1 MTADGFVSSAEAPRK
16 LRIGIRGRL
25 IAAFGGVTSL
35 TIAASFVAL
44 LSYHLIDLSFEHI
57 QEDGIPAITDAL
69 TLAREAAAFTANAA
83 DLPEAMSHAA
93 LDRSVAQLADKR
105 RAMTKRL
112 DQLQN
117 AGVDPKLLTVLRES
131 MQALNSSAEQL
142 AHAVGQR
149 LALGAERRRLMRQ
162 VVTERNKFA
171 EALAPLYDDAGFDL
185 LMSLQSTGT
194 SADGD
199 GQSHAFAQLAKTKA
213 PELLALADLRAEA
226 NFDIGLLSEVALTPS
241 ADLLPPMLDRF
252 TAGSHRARKAAADLP
267 ASPLVDT
274 LRSALDKMI
283 ALGEGENGIFAIRE
297 RELAAT
303 AASWQLVKANE
314 TSAAALTQHVE
325 ATVAAAHDTSTSAVA
340 SARDTVENSIEL
352 LFVLVGVNLGG
363 AALIAVFY
371 VDRQI
376 IQRLVRLNQS
386 MLSLAQGK
394 LDVDVP
400 HDGHDEISHM
410 GAAVEVFKDNALR
423 RHLLEAEN
431 ADASARKEERRVA
444 IESYIAAFDRSG
456 NELAKALATA
466 SIEMDATAR
475 AMSVSAQDTSKEAG
489 LANGAAEQAAA
500 CADNA
505 ARAAEE
511 MSVCIGDISRRMVD
525 SSKVS
530 RRAVDEARRADATMQ
545 RLAEAAAR
553 IGQVVNLIREVATQT
568 NLLALNATI
577 EAARVGEAGRGF
589 AVVAGEV
596 KNLATL
602 THRAT
607 EDIAGQIAAVQ
618 EATAEAVA
626 AISRIEMT
634 IVNVNDI
641 SATIATAISQQ
652 ASTTNEIA
660 EAVQTAA
667 DTTQQVNHSV
677 QTMEAAATDTGSA
690 ATQVLSAAAELG
702 RHAEALRR
710 EIGHF
715 LSQIR
720 AA

>member
-1 MTADGFVSSAEAPRK
+1 
-16 LRIGIRGRL
+16 
-25 IAAFGGVTSL
+25 
-35 TIAASFVAL
+35 
-44 LSYHLIDLSFEHI
+44 
-57 QEDGIPAITDAL
+57 
-69 TLAREAAAFTANAA
+69 
-83 DLPEAMSHAA
+83 
-93 LDRSVAQLADKR
+93 
-105 RAMTKRL
+105 
-112 DQLQN
+112 
-117 AGVDPKLLTVLRES
+117 PKLLAALRES
-131 MQALNSSAEQL
+131 LKALDASAGQL
-142 AHAVGQR
+142 ARTVSER
-149 LALGAERRRLMRQ
+149 LVWGAERRRLTQ
-162 VVTERNKFA
+162 KVVTENHKFT
-171 EALAPLYDDAGFDL
+171 EALAPLFDDAGFDL
-185 LMSLQSTGT
+185 LIGLRNA
-194 SADGD
+194 SANSS
-199 GQSHAFAQLAKTKA
+199 GQTPDITQLAKNTA
-213 PELLALADLRAEA
+213 PALLALADLRAEG
-226 NFDIGLLSEVALTPS
+226 NFDIGLLSEVAMAPS

-252 TAGSHRARKAAADLP
+252 SAGTYRARKAAAELP
-267 ASPLVDT
+267 DGPRVKA
-274 LRSALDKMI
+274 LRAALDAVI
-283 ALGEGENGIFAIRE
+283 ALGTGKDGIFAIRE

-303 AASWQLVKANE
+303 AQSWQLVKANE
-314 TSAAALTQHVE
+314 TSAAALTKQVD
-325 ATVAAAHDTSTSAVA
+325 ATVAAAHDASASAVT
-340 SARDTVENSIEL
+340 SARDTVQYSVEL
-352 LFVLVGVNLGG
+352 LFILVGINLAG
-363 AALIAVFY
+363 AVVIAVFV

-386 MLSLAQGK
+386 MVNLAQGK
-394 LDVDVP
+394 LDIDVP

-423 RHLLEAEN
+423 RQLLETEN
-431 ADASARKEERRVA
+431 AEATARKEERRLS
-444 IESYIAAFDRSG
+444 IESHIAAFDRSG

-466 SIEMDATAR
+466 SVEMDATAR
-475 AMSVSAQDTSKEAG
+475 AMSVSALGTSKEAS
-489 LANGAAEQAAA
+489 LANDAAERASA
-500 CADNA
+500 CADTA

-530 RRAVDEARRADATMQ
+530 RRAVDETRRADATMQ
-545 RLAEAAAR
+545 RLAEAATR
-553 IGQVVNLIREVATQT
+553 IGEVVNLIREVATQT

-618 EATAEAVA
+618 EATAEAVE
-626 AISRIEMT
+626 AIGRIETT
-634 IVNVNDI
+634 IVDVNDI
-641 SATIATAISQQ
+641 AAAIAIAISQQ
-652 ASTTNEIA
+652 AGTTNEIA

-690 ATQVLSAAAELG
+690 AAQVLSAAAELG

>member
-1 MTADGFVSSAEAPRK
+1 MPK
-16 LRIGIRGRL
+16 LGIRGRL
-25 IAAFGGVTSL
+25 IAAFCGVTSL

-57 QEDGIPAITDAL
+57 QEDGIPAITDSL
-69 TLAREAAAFTANAA
+69 TLAREATAFTASAA
-83 DLPEAMSHAA
+83 DLPEATSRGAVDRIVAELAA
-93 LDRSVAQLADKR
+93 QRFSMTTRLDR
-105 RAMTKRL
+105 
-112 DQLQN
+112 LQS
-117 AGVDPKLLTVLRES
+117 AGVDPKLLAALRES
-131 MQALNSSAEQL
+131 LKALDASAGQL
-142 AHAVGQR
+142 ARTVSER
-149 LALGAERRRLMRQ
+149 LVWGAERRRLMQ
-162 VVTERNKFA
+162 HVVTENHKFA
-171 EALAPLYDDAGFDL
+171 EALAPLFDDAGFDL
-185 LMSLQSTGT
+185 LMGLRNAATNSS
-194 SADGD
+194 
-199 GQSHAFAQLAKTKA
+199 GQKPDTTQLAKNTGPA
-213 PELLALADLRAEA
+213 LLALADLRAEG
-226 NFDIGLLSEVALTPS
+226 NFDIGLLSEVAMAPS

-252 TAGSHRARKAAADLP
+252 SAGTYRARKAAADLP
-267 ASPLVDT
+267 DGPRVKA
-274 LRSALDKMI
+274 LRAALDAVI
-283 ALGEGENGIFAIRE
+283 ALGKGKDGIFSIRE

-303 AASWQLVKANE
+303 AQSWQLVKANE
-314 TSAAALTQHVE
+314 TSAAALTKQVD
-325 ATVAAAHDTSTSAVA
+325 ATVAAAHDASASAVT
-340 SARDTVENSIEL
+340 SARDTVQYSVEL
-352 LFVLVGVNLGG
+352 LFILVGINLAG
-363 AALIAVFY
+363 AVVIAVFF

-386 MLSLAQGK
+386 MLDLAQGK

-400 HDGHDEISHM
+400 HEGHDEISVM

-423 RHLLEAEN
+423 RQLLETEN
-431 ADASARKEERRVA
+431 AEATARKEERRLS
-444 IESYIAAFDRSG
+444 IESHIAAFDRSG

-466 SIEMDATAR
+466 SVEMDATAR
-475 AMSVSAQDTSKEAG
+475 AMSVSALGTSKEASV
-489 LANGAAEQAAA
+489 ANDAAERASA
-500 CADNA
+500 CADDA

-530 RRAVDEARRADATMQ
+530 RRAVDETKRADATMQ
-545 RLAEAAAR
+545 RLAVAATR
-553 IGQVVNLIREVATQT
+553 IGEVVNLIREVATQT

-618 EATAEAVA
+618 EATAEAVE
-626 AISRIEMT
+626 AISRIETT
-634 IVNVNDI
+634 IVGVNDI
-641 SATIATAISQQ
+641 AAAIAIAISQQ
-652 ASTTNEIA
+652 AGTTNEIA

-667 DTTQQVNHSV
+667 ATTQQVNHSV

-690 ATQVLSAAAELG
+690 AAQVLSAAAELG

-715 LSQIR
+715 LNQIR

>member
-1 MTADGFVSSAEAPRK
+1 MIADSVPSKEPRK
-16 LRIGIRGRL
+16 PMLGIRGRL
-25 IAAFGGVTSL
+25 IAAFGCVTSL

-44 LSYHLIDLSFEHI
+44 FSYHLIDLSFEHI

-69 TLAREAAAFTANAA
+69 TLAREAAAFNANAA
-83 DLPEAMSHAA
+83 DLPEAMSRAA
-93 LDRSVAQLADKR
+93 LDHSVAELAAKR
-105 RAMTKRL
+105 RAMTARL
-112 DQLQN
+112 GRLQG
-117 AGVDPKLLTVLRES
+117 AGVDSKLLTALRES
-131 MQALNSSAEQL
+131 MRALNHSAEQL
-142 AHAVGQR
+142 AHAVGNR
-149 LALGAERRRLMRQ
+149 LALGAERHRLMRQ
-162 VVTERNKFA
+162 VVTENHKFV
-171 EALAPLYDDAGFDL
+171 EALAPLFDDAGFDL
-185 LMSLQSTGT
+185 LMSLQSKGT
-194 SADGD
+194 DAETD
-199 GQSHAFAQLAKTKA
+199 GQSQAFDQLAKTTA
-213 PELLALADLRAEA
+213 PELLALADLRAEI

-252 TAGSHRARKAAADLP
+252 AAGTARARKAAAGLP
-267 ASPLVDT
+267 NGPRVDT
-274 LRSALDKMI
+274 LRSALDTII
-283 ALGEGENGIFAIRE
+283 ALGTGKDGIFAVRE

-303 AASWQLVKANE
+303 AQSWQLVKANE
-314 TSAAALTQHVE
+314 TSAAALTEHVE
-325 ATVAAAHDTSTSAVA
+325 ATVAAAHDTSSSAVA
-340 SARDTVENSIEL
+340 SARDTVENSVEL
-352 LFVLVGVNLGG
+352 LFVLVGINLGG
-363 AALIAVFY
+363 AVLIAVFY

-376 IQRLVRLNQS
+376 IQRLVRLNRS

-400 HDGHDEISHM
+400 HEGHDEISHM
-410 GAAVEVFKDNALR
+410 GVAVEVFKDNALR

-431 ADASARKEERRVA
+431 AEATARKEERRLA

-475 AMSVSAQDTSKEAG
+475 AMSVSALDTSKEAS
-489 LANGAAEQAAA
+489 LANNAAERATA
-500 CADNA
+500 CADSA
-505 ARAAEE
+505 AHAAEE

-530 RRAVDEARRADATMQ
+530 RRAVDEAKRADATMQ
-545 RLAEAAAR
+545 RLAEAATR

-618 EATAEAVA
+618 EATVEAVE
-626 AISRIEMT
+626 AISRIETT
-634 IVNVNDI
+634 IVDVNDI
-641 SATIATAISQQ
+641 AATIAIALSQQ
-652 ASTTNEIA
+652 AGTTNEIA

-690 ATQVLSAAAELG
+690 AAQVLSAAAELG